1 MTYDLLLTRARK
13 LRNEECTLESACLW
27 TQGDI
32 TVFGAGVPSSFSTTD
47 DTASGRLQVRARRTE
62 RAQEPQP
69 LDTAA
74 RQRTL
79 ALTGDQAKISPLSVP
94 FRGSGSRTGDGMKLA
109 PKAVVDHAE
118 VDEGNS
124 RL

>member
-1 MTYDLLLTRARK
+1 MTYEFLLRTRK

-27 TQGDI
+27 MQGDI
-32 TVFGAGVPSSFSTTD
+32 TVFGAGAPSSFSTTD
-47 DTASGRLQVRARRTE
+47 DAASGRLQVRARRTE
-62 RAQEPQP
+62 RFQQPQP
-69 LDTAA
+69 LEMAA

-79 ALTGDQAKISPLSVP
+79 AFTGDQAKTNPLSVP
-94 FRGSGSRTGDGMKLA
+94 FRESGSRTGDGMKLA